1 MLGTSNAATL
11 AETIHPLQSL
21 SKAGAESADH
31 EMAPSVMGP
40 LTLAEHIKVMQLQI
54 QRDLQ
59 ELQQCKDDDKKY
71 VEMCAPER
79 VIADVEKIVELCQ
92 GVCDVEGCWKKR
104 RVTDQKFEA
113 GVLLVKFCCEKGHK
127 GVWCS
132 SKVLAEKRGQ
142 KLYVPPTLMAA
153 AVSVTGNNFEKVSLL
168 ANCLNLNFVSQSTFP
183 RIQTHYVIPSIKELW
198 GKMKEKIWNLFR
210 KENLVVW

>member
-1 MLGTSNAATL
+1 MEAPVPAFYNSSSSDARSAESTEDIISGQTTSPVPSAEPANHLHPMLGTSNAATL

-54 QRDLQ
+54 QHDLQ

-71 VEMCAPER
+71 VEMCTPER

-104 RVTDQKFEA
+104 RVTDQKLEV

-132 SKVLAEKRGQ
+132 SKVRAEKRT
-142 KLYVPPTLMAA
+142 KTLCATYFNG
-153 AVSVTGNNFEKVSLL
+153 S
-168 ANCLNLNFVSQSTFP
+168 C
-183 RIQTHYVIPSIKELW
+183 SIGHW
-198 GKMKEKIWNLFR
+198 QQF
-210 KENLVVW
+210 